1 MAVVAAR
8 YQARSTAE
16 SEAFKNSSSA
26 MKKFAWLAASPWI
39 VTSLLIA
46 SGSGCGADA
55 APSNEGPTPLVTGGS
70 AGSAAKASGGGLP
83 VAGGGASPVTGGVAA
98 TGGAF
103 GPVGGGVAAGGV
115 SGVGGLGAG
124 ASGAPA
130 GGSPNVGGTVGASGS
145 GGSGSACPA
154 GQTDCGGLCVD
165 TKTSAE
171 HCGGCGLACEAG
183 RPCESGMCACPM
195 GQTLCGATCADTQN
209 DAANCGMCGNKCM
222 AGTPCTAGTCTQGGM
237 CTSDNMTY
245 QGHITYYVLATE
257 MVGCHYPTSSLP
269 MHYGAMNTAD
279 YQAGAVCGAC
289 VEITNSQ
296 NGQKLTVL
304 IADECPEDSN
314 KQWCFTGSHH
324 IDLIEPA
331 YRALNANNN
340 PAITWKYVPCNS
352 NGPIQYYFDKASK
365 EGYLAVTP
373 MNHRHRIT
381 KLEVK
386 DKSGMFIELKR
397 SYYDMWETTVQ
408 LGPGPYTFRVTDMY
422 GHKILDE
429 GIALSPAKVVT
440 GVGQFDACTN

>member
-1 MAVVAAR
+1 MAVVAAG
-8 YQARSTAE
+8 
-16 SEAFKNSSSA
+16 KA

-55 APSNEGPTPLVTGGS
+55 APSSEGPKSLVNTGGS
-70 AGSAAKASGGGLP
+70 AGAAGKASGGALA
-83 VAGGGASPVTGGVAA
+83 VGGGGSTSVTGGVAA
-98 TGGAF
+98 TGGVIAF
-103 GPVGGGVAAGGV
+103 ATGGMAAVGGSSV
-115 SGVGGLGAG
+115 VGG
-124 ASGAPA
+124 ASGAAA
-130 GGSPNVGGTVGASGS
+130 GGSLSVGGTPGVSGS
-145 GGSGSACPA
+145 GGSGGGCPA
-154 GQTDCGGLCVD
+154 GQTDCGGLCID

-183 RPCESGMCACPM
+183 RPCMAGVCACPM
-195 GQTLCGATCADTQN
+195 GQTMCGTTCADTQS

-237 CTSDNMTY
+237 CTTDNMTY
-245 QGHITYYVLATE
+245 QGHITYYTLATE

-269 MHYGAMNTAD
+269 MHYAAMNTAD
-279 YQAGAVCGAC
+279 YLAGAVCGAC

-304 IADECPEDSN
+304 VADECPEASN

-352 NGPIQYYFDKASK
+352 NGAIQYYFDKAAK

-381 KLEVK
+381 KMEVK
-386 DKSGMFIELKR
+386 DKTGKFIELKR
-397 SYYDMWETTVQ
+397 SYYDMWESTVQ

-422 GHKILDE
+422 GHAILDE
-429 GIALSPAKVVT
+429 GIALSPAKVVS
-440 GVGQFDACTN
+440 GVGQFNACTN